1 MIHFSF
7 SELTYS
13 HLECNYRK
21 VRQYWTTRWNK
32 YQEVWSIANSLFV
45 WRLRCRP
52 RRINARAPWWATVVR
67 NLNNRD
73 LSFNFQ
79 DEDDF
84 EDEIF
89 KYCSRMSQRHFGGK
103 CDSRRH
109 STTSFSGNGN
119 KLVSRRSWENF
130 KTFFNKN
137 NCANFSG
144 EKSTMEPSGV
154 GFFKSTQKNQT

>member
-32 YQEVWSIANSLFV
+32 YQEVWSIANSPFV
-45 WRLRCRP
+45 WLLRCRP
-52 RRINARAPWWATVVR
+52 RRMNAKAPWWATVVR

-73 LSFNFQ
+73 LSFKFQ

-89 KYCSRMSQRHFGGK
+89 KYCSRIAGKRNSRH
-103 CDSRRH
+103 H
-109 STTSFSGNGN
+109 STTSFSGNRN

-130 KTFFNKN
+130 KTFFNEN

-144 EKSTMEPSGV
+144 EKSTMRPSGV
-154 GFFKSTQKNQT
+154 GFFENTRKNQT